1 MVIKNGGKGV
11 DLMEVPELCTF
22 DHNEKCASWYPMK
35 FPDCVSTSTC
45 KLLKQYSFCSE
56 FWFRIVYVQ
65 YTFEFDNEYMYYCYY
80 FRVLRFLKTI
90 LLWELKPVRN
100 FTKKEVKQI
109 WFQVQVTY
117 NCLCYGSWYKEE
129 NIIWGCK
136 CVDRKILIVLS
147 SVFKSDTW
155 KTFVFIHVY
164 ASLSFNYKRL

>member
-56 FWFRIVYVQ
+56 FWFIMVYVQ
-65 YTFEFDNEYMYYCYY
+65 YTFEFDNEYYCYY

-117 NCLCYGSWYKEE
+117 NCLCYGSWYKED

-155 KTFVFIHVY
+155 KIFVFIHVY